1 MIFLSKILMYGG
13 LAVMGLVFLILA
25 FTVAKT
31 LSRTINEKREIDK
44 KRKNEN
50 DEDK

>member
-1 MIFLSKILMYGG
+1 MIFLSKILIYSG

-31 LSRTINEKREIDK
+31 LSRTVSEKRKIDK
-44 KRKNEN
+44 KQQNEN
-50 DEDK
+50 DEEK